1 MKNPRKVVALLLM
14 AVMAAGMLV
23 VLGGNVQAAKKVEL
37 NKKTV
42 TLVAG
47 KKVTLKLKNAPKKQK
62 ITWSSNKQ
70 KIAVVSKK
78 GVVIAKKTGKA
89 DIIANVNGKK
99 YKCRVTVKSRTDVND
114 IIQVIRKPVTP
125 DDSET
130 TPTTDHPIEPEPP
143 KEIILTNTEGKDPND
158 VAALKKIIQE
168 QNSNEADI
176 PVDLNT
182 IYASTSE
189 KSQATLPDTGYQWNE
204 NGRLTGISWNKCT
217 MSGRL
222 DLSELTALTE
232 LYCCKNRLESLD
244 VSQNAVLTKLYCW
257 DNKLSELDVNQ
268 NTALTELYCY
278 ENRLS
283 SLDVNGAIA
292 LTKLYCHSNQL
303 KSLNVSKTMALAELD
318 CSSNEL
324 ESLDVSQNAVLTKL
338 YCWDNK
344 LSELDVNQNTA
355 LTELYCY
362 ENRLSTLNVSGATEL
377 KELYCTNN
385 QLSSL
390 DVSQNSELTEL
401 VCCCNKLNSLKVSGA
416 TALRK
421 LACYLNELERLDVSQ
436 NKMLRDLNCWGN
448 KLSELDV
455 SQNPLWSLSCDKDVH
470 VTGWPK

>member
-70 KIAVVSKK
+70 KIAVVSRK

-99 YKCRVTVKSRTDVND
+99 YVCRVTVKSRTDVND

-283 SLDVNGAIA
+283 
-292 LTKLYCHSNQL
+292 
-303 KSLNVSKTMALAELD
+303 
-318 CSSNEL
+318 
-324 ESLDVSQNAVLTKL
+324 
-338 YCWDNK
+338 
-344 LSELDVNQNTA
+344 
-355 LTELYCY
+355 
-362 ENRLSTLNVSGATEL
+362 TLNVSGATEL
-377 KELYCTNN
+377 KELHCTNN

-416 TALRK
+416 TALRE

-455 SQNPLWSLSCDKDVH
+455 SQNPLLSLSCDKDVH